1 MPGRAQVSIAAA
13 ALMLI
18 GAIGVGAQS
27 SAPQDKP
34 KAAGSGWTIPA
45 DAEAEKNPLAA
56 DASAVPT
63 GRQLFKSNCQRCHGP
78 GGKGDGPDADP
89 DNEQDMDLTNPKRAA
104 RNPDGVVFYKV
115 WNGRQKPKMPAF
127 KDKLTKDQVWH
138 IVSFVQT
145 LRQPSSSLVAG
156 RSSPVVNQR
165 NFTTSSPIK

>member
-1 MPGRAQVSIAAA
+1 MAGRGHVSIAAA

-18 GAIGVGAQS
+18 GAIGAGARQS
-27 SAPQDKP
+27 TSQEKP
-34 KAAGSGWTIPA
+34 KAGSGWTIPA
-45 DAEAEKNPLAA
+45 DADAEKNPLAG
-56 DASAVPT
+56 DATAVQA
-63 GRQLFKSNCQRCHGP
+63 GQQLFNSNCKRCHGP

-156 RSSPVVNQR
+156 RSSLVVNQR